1 MAKFEVKF
9 QMVVYSYKTFIVEAE
24 DPIEAEELG
33 TNLLEGNKD
42 SGWEEGED
50 SDVELQS
57 VEEITEGE
65 S

>member
-33 TNLLEGNKD
+33 TNRLEGNKD